1 MEIIKFLQ
9 TFSSPVLDN
18 IFIVITLFGEEIFY
32 TLILCIIFWCM
43 DKKLGYKL
51 GFSLFFSM
59 TINGAVKELL
69 NVKRPIGLEGITS
82 LRVETA
88 TGMSFPSGHTQS
100 TTTFWTSLMVN
111 FKKRWLYIIGTIIII
126 LVGISRL
133 YLGVH
138 WPSDVIGAIIIGVV
152 CVFISNIIIEF
163 TLEKN
168 NYIPLIIIAL
178 VSVLGLLIFHSS
190 DYIKIVGIMI
200 GFILGM
206 IIEQKWIKFDV
217 KANLKQN
224 IMKVLIG
231 LLILVVIKV
240 FFKTILPVGNL
251 GDFIRYGLIGLWVIA
266 GAPYCFKK
274 LMK

>member
-9 TFSSPVLDN
+9 IFSSPVVDN
-18 IFIVITLFGEEIFY
+18 IFIIITLFGEKVFY
-32 TLILCIIFWCM
+32 TLVLCIIFWCIN
-43 DKKLGYKL
+43 KKLGYKL
-51 GFSLFFSM
+51 GFALFFSM
-59 TINGAVKELL
+59 TINGAIKELL

-100 TTTFWTSLMVN
+100 TTTFWTSFMVN
-111 FKKRWLYIIGTIIII
+111 FKKRWLYILGTIIII

-138 WPSDVIGAIIIGVV
+138 WPSDVIGAIIIGVI
-152 CVFISNIIIEF
+152 CVFISNIIIEY

-168 NYIPLIIIAL
+168 NYILLIIVAL
-178 VSVLGLLIFHSS
+178 LGALGLLFFNSS
-190 DYIKIVGIMI
+190 DYIKIVGIMF

-206 IIEQKWIKFDV
+206 IVEQKWINFDV
-217 KANLKQN
+217 QANLKQN
-224 IMKVLIG
+224 ILKVLIG
-231 LLILVVIKV
+231 LLVVVAIKV
-240 FFKTILPVGNL
+240 FLKPILPAGNL
-251 GDFIRYGLIGLWVIA
+251 GDLIRYALIGLWVIA

-274 LMK
+274 LIK